1 MRSLTLRYLSISLR
15 MKLHSAKER
24 NGAHS
29 DFQFLWGW
37 NLFFKL
43 IHIKWWC
50 LSIPLRMKRYIQAC
64 DGVGETLPLS
74 IPLRMKPEYKRR
86 IRKISYWAT
95 FNSFEDETTMP
106 SRHHYCPTNSF
117 NSFEDETYY
126 YEKPGDV
133 GGYFQFLW
141 GWNTIS
147 IKLWNSQWLSF
158 NSFEDE
164 TGSNDPPIGGRW
176 PGFQFLWGWN
186 IGSIGNDEI
195 YLHGLFQFLWGWN
208 FQNCLHY
215 TWRSSLLSIPL
226 RMKRRVPRVPHP

>member
-1 MRSLTLRYLSISLR
+1 LRMKLNVAPRKGRDWARKLDSLSVPFRMKRWYIRWGVWRWDILSISLR

-164 TGSNDPPIGGRW
+164 TYW
-176 PGFQFLWGWN
+176 
-186 IGSIGNDEI
+186 
-195 YLHGLFQFLWGWN
+195 
-208 FQNCLHY
+208 
-215 TWRSSLLSIPL
+215 
-226 RMKRRVPRVPHP
+226 M